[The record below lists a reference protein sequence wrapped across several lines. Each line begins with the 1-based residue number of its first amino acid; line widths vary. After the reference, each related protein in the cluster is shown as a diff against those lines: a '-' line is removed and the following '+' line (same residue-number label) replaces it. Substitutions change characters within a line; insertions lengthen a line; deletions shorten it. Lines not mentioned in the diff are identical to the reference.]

1 MQMSNTGKSFWT
13 LINSTGRAEYS
24 LIKEPTQN
32 ELLRIIE
39 AVLDPRTIYD
49 ALAPI
54 DETSP
59 DPRVLSIMG
68 SVVLSDNEQ
77 VRN

>member
-1 MQMSNTGKSFWT
+1 
-13 LINSTGRAEYS
+13 LINSTGSTEYS

-39 AVLDPRTIYD
+39 AVLDPRTIYG

-54 DETSP
+54 DETNP
-59 DPRVLSIMG
+59 NPRVLSIMG